1 MQTTSCAHG
10 ICDPQ
15 KELSEIHEVS
25 VEVGTEK
32 RTGAGVHG
40 EPDEALAAAH
50 KHALPAA
57 RRPQKHPGHALS
69 QDKLSLS
76 AAPRSLPE

>member
-1 MQTTSCAHG
+1 M
-10 ICDPQ
+10 
-15 KELSEIHEVS
+15 
-25 VEVGTEK
+25 VGTEK

-57 RRPQKHPGHALS
+57 RRPQEYPGHALS

-76 AAPRSLPE
+76 AAPCSLPTIPCKQIKQDYLFSGKSCTF